1 MALRKI
7 VEMGEECLNKVCRPV
22 TEFNAHLHELLDDM
36 AETLADANG
45 AGLAAPQVGVLR
57 RVCIVM
63 DEATEEYLELV
74 NPEIIAQSG
83 EQTGLEGCLSVPGK
97 WGIVTR
103 PNVVRVRAQ
112 DRDGNWFEAEG
123 EGMNARA
130 FCHEIEHLDGHLFVE
145 HIDHFL
151 SDEELRDYLEQEE
164 REAREAAEAQEG
176 E

>member
-7 VEMGEECLNKVCRPV
+7 VVQGDECLLKVCRPV
-22 TEFNAHLHELLDDM
+22 TEFNAHLHQLLDDM
-36 AETLADANG
+36 TETLEDANG

-57 RVCIVM
+57 RVCVVL
-63 DEATEEYLELV
+63 DEGSEEFIELV
-74 NPEIIAQSG
+74 NPEIVAKHG

-103 PNVVRVRAQ
+103 PDVVRVRAQ
-112 DRDGNWFEAEG
+112 DRFEVEG
-123 EGMNARA
+123 EGLTARA

>member
-7 VEMGEECLNKVCRPV
+7 VEQGDECLTKVCRPV
-22 TEFNAHLHELLDDM
+22 TSFDKRLHELLDDM
-36 AETLADANG
+36 TETLADANG

-57 RVCIVM
+57 RLCIVM
-63 DEATEEYLELV
+63 DEESGEYLELI
-74 NPEIIAQSG
+74 NPEIVAQSG

-112 DRDGNWFEAEG
+112 DRDGQWFEVEG
-123 EGMNARA
+123 EELTARA
-130 FCHEIEHLDGHLFVE
+130 FCHEIEHLDGHLYTE

-151 SDEELRDYLEQEE
+151 SDEELQAYLEEE
-164 REAREAAEAQEG
+164 EG
-176 E
+176 EE